1 MLLVI
6 DLEIAPKKKIPII
19 AQIIL
24 SKAIAGENPWPELI
38 ISVSGSKGS
47 KFNLINNINYKGLNK
62 WKIKT
67 YKRNNQN
74 HNINQTQKSLYSA
87 IFKEWIFLDMQVDVQ
102 NTTILS
108 ADGSSIKLGEYSG
121 EVILVVNVASYCGN
135 TAQYEDLQKL
145 HDYIQAKA

>member
-24 SKAIAGENPWPELI
+24 SKAIAGEKPWPELI

-47 KFNLINNINYKGLNK
+47 KFKLINNNNYKWLNR

-74 HNINQTQKSLYSA
+74 YHIN
-87 IFKEWIFLDMQVDVQ
+87 
-102 NTTILS
+102 
-108 ADGSSIKLGEYSG
+108 
-121 EVILVVNVASYCGN
+121 
-135 TAQYEDLQKL
+135 
-145 HDYIQAKA
+145 

>member
-24 SKAIAGENPWPELI
+24 SKAIAGEKPWPEYI

-47 KFNLINNINYKGLNK
+47 KCKLINNINYKGLNK

-74 HNINQTQKSLYSA
+74 HHIN
-87 IFKEWIFLDMQVDVQ
+87 
-102 NTTILS
+102 
-108 ADGSSIKLGEYSG
+108 
-121 EVILVVNVASYCGN
+121 
-135 TAQYEDLQKL
+135 
-145 HDYIQAKA
+145 

>member
-24 SKAIAGENPWPELI
+24 SKAIAGKKPCPELI

-47 KFNLINNINYKGLNK
+47 KFKLINNINYKGLNK

-67 YKRNNQN
+67 YK
-74 HNINQTQKSLYSA
+74 K
-87 IFKEWIFLDMQVDVQ
+87 
-102 NTTILS
+102 
-108 ADGSSIKLGEYSG
+108 
-121 EVILVVNVASYCGN
+121 
-135 TAQYEDLQKL
+135 
-145 HDYIQAKA
+145 

>member
-24 SKAIAGENPWPELI
+24 SKAIAGEKPCPELI

-47 KFNLINNINYKGLNK
+47 KFKLINNINYKWLNR

-67 YKRNNQN
+67 YERNNQN
-74 HNINQTQKSLYSA
+74 YHIN
-87 IFKEWIFLDMQVDVQ
+87 
-102 NTTILS
+102 
-108 ADGSSIKLGEYSG
+108 
-121 EVILVVNVASYCGN
+121 
-135 TAQYEDLQKL
+135 
-145 HDYIQAKA
+145 